1 MASLAEKCSPAWRIK
16 IAVARPWSPG
26 TNVSSDSGPN
36 QWAGDGVPVGHSN
49 PNSQSYR
56 HHADLN
62 HLRRRIRELNAANKM
77 DGEIAA
83 VLNQEG
89 FVSARGKSFSGGV
102 IHLLR
107 KQWNIATVKINGSDE
122 NPVRWPDGS
131 YSVRGAAEAL
141 GITEQTVFDWLHK
154 GRLTGQQLAKGMPWR
169 VRLSQKRP
177 AKPSRQIRRMKRSK
191 KEAS

>member
-89 FVSARGKSFSGGV
+89 FVSAPAANHSVAASYTFCAGSG
-102 IHLLR
+102 I
-107 KQWNIATVKINGSDE
+107 
-122 NPVRWPDGS
+122 
-131 YSVRGAAEAL
+131 
-141 GITEQTVFDWLHK
+141 
-154 GRLTGQQLAKGMPWR
+154 
-169 VRLSQKRP
+169 
-177 AKPSRQIRRMKRSK
+177 SRRSK
-191 KEAS
+191 LTEATRIQSDGPTEVTPLEELLNHLESPSKPYSTGCTRGV